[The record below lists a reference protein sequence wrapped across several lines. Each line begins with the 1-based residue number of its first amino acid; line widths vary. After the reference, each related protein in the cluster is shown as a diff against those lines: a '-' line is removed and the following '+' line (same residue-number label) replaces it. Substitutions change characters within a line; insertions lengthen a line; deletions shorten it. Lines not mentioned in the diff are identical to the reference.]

1 MSALAVILASLV
13 ILAILIRLIEH
24 RVGGLN
30 KQFYK
35 QRWLS
40 IQTTSKQNEAGLRLA
55 IIDSDKLLDRV
66 LKERRYAGET
76 MGERLKAAGGA
87 LGNQDAVWSAHKLRN
102 KLVHEDTKKPRPNYS
117 RQLAMTPVMRSRTQL
132 FHRYALPCLAFCR
145 S

>member
-24 RVGGLN
+24 RSGGLN

-35 QRWLS
+35 QRWMS
-40 IQTTSKQNEAGLRLA
+40 IQATSKQNEAGMRLA

-76 MGERLKAAGGA
+76 MGERLKAAGSA

-102 KLVHEDTKKPRPNYS
+102 KLVHEDIKISKSQANRALS
-117 RQLAMTPVMRSRTQL
+117 SIHKAMKSL
-132 FHRYALPCLAFCR
+132 GAL
-145 S
+145 